1 MSEPVGLTRALVQR
15 ARALRY
21 ADIPA
26 DVRDWARQCVLDMV
40 GVAIA
45 GADDPLVRILAAE
58 LAETGGNP
66 VAGVPGVTLRLPAT
80 GAALLHGTMAHAL
93 DYDDVNLAMPGHPS
107 VAILPAVL
115 ALAEQRGSDGQAILT
130 AFVAGYET
138 ACRIGA
144 AISPGHYDVLGFHST
159 GTVGTFGAAA
169 ACAHLLGLDE
179 ETTLHAMGIAATQ
192 AAGLKSMFGT
202 MCKPLHAGK
211 AAEAGLLAAR
221 LAARGF
227 TARPDSIECV
237 QGFAR
242 THSPDFNPDKALADP
257 EGGWHIRHNLFKYH
271 AACYLTHAGIE
282 TGRKLREKYGFQPAD
297 IAAITL
303 RIDQATDR
311 VCNIP
316 TPRTGLEAKFSLKLT
331 AAMALAGV
339 ETGALTTFED
349 ATTADPTLV
358 GLRDQVVI
366 DFQTGWPYTRA
377 EMDIRLKDQTT
388 LHATHDAGIPA
399 ADVGHQGMRLVSKFM
414 ALVAPIMGAARAQ
427 ALCDDILRIDD
438 LPNLRGLAALW
449 APADGAL
456 AAAE

>member
-1 MSEPVGLTRALVQR
+1 MNAPVGLTRALVQR
-15 ARALRY
+15 ALALQY
-21 ADIPA
+21 QDIPA
-26 DVRDWARQCVLDMV
+26 DILAWARQCMLDMV

-58 LAETGGNP
+58 LGETGGNA
-66 VAGVPGVTLRLPAT
+66 VAGVPGVALRLPAT

-107 VAILPAVL
+107 VAILPAVM
-115 ALAEQRGSDGQAILT
+115 ALAEERGSSGKDMIT
-130 AFVAGYET
+130 AFLAGYET
-138 ACRIGA
+138 ACRVGSA
-144 AISPGHYDVLGFHST
+144 LSPGHYDVLGFHST
-159 GTVGTFGAAA
+159 GTIGTFGAAM

-179 ETTLHAMGIAATQ
+179 ERSLHAMGIAATQ

-227 TARPDSIECV
+227 TARPDSIECS
-237 QGFAR
+237 QGFAS

-257 EGGWHIRHNLFKYH
+257 EGGWHIRNNLFKYH

-282 TGRKLREKYGFQPAD
+282 TGRKLREQHGFQPAD

-311 VCNIP
+311 VCNIQ

-339 ETGALTTFED
+339 ETGALATFED

-399 ADVGHQGMRLVSKFM
+399 ADVTAQGSRLIAKFM
-414 ALVAPIMGAARAQ
+414 ALTAPILGTAQAQ
-427 ALCDDILRIDD
+427 ALCDAIMAIDGATD
-438 LPNLRGLAALW
+438 MSAVTSLWVPQAA
-449 APADGAL
+449 AL
-456 AAAE
+456 AAE

>member
-1 MSEPVGLTRALVQR
+1 MNEPIGLTRALVQR

-21 ADIPA
+21 EDIPA
-26 DVRDWARQCVLDMV
+26 DILAWARQCVLDMV

-58 LAETGGNP
+58 LGEAGGNA
-66 VAGVPGVTLRLPAT
+66 VAGVPGVALRLPAT

-107 VAILPAVL
+107 VAILPAVM
-115 ALAEQRGSDGQAILT
+115 ALAEERGSSGKDMIT
-130 AFVAGYET
+130 AFLAGYET
-138 ACRIGA
+138 ACRVGSA
-144 AISPGHYDVLGFHST
+144 LSPGHYDVLGFHST
-159 GTVGTFGAAA
+159 GTIGTFGAAM

-179 ETTLHAMGIAATQ
+179 ERSLHAMGIAATQ

-227 TARPDSIECV
+227 TARPDSIECS
-237 QGFAR
+237 QGFAS
-242 THSPDFNPDKALADP
+242 THSPDFNPEKALADP
-257 EGGWHIRHNLFKYH
+257 EGGWHIRNNLFKYH

-282 TGRKLREKYGFQPAD
+282 TGRKLREQHGFQPAD

-311 VCNIP
+311 VCNIQ
-316 TPRTGLEAKFSLKLT
+316 TPRTGLEAKFSLRLT

-339 ETGALTTFED
+339 ETGALATFED

-399 ADVGHQGMRLVSKFM
+399 ADVGNQGMRLVAKFM
-414 ALVAPIMGAARAQ
+414 ALVAPILGASRAQ
-427 ALCDDILRIDD
+427 ALCDEIMAIDSAA
-438 LPNLRGLAALW
+438 NISTATALW
-449 APADGAL
+449 VPLPEAL
-456 AAAE
+456 AAE